1 MRLARELLREQRT
14 SPGFDTFTAFGT
26 GKVVECETRNS
37 GVERV
42 VCFAVRMVLLK
53 ERFRA

>member
-1 MRLARELLREQRT
+1 MRLALELLREQRT
-14 SPGFDTFTAFGT
+14 SLGFDTFTAFGT
-26 GKVVECETRNS
+26 GKLVECGTRKG